1 MSTSYFVLSKSQENT
16 TSNNEHDSLFTMT
29 NKINYILP
37 RNLLSC
43 YADKGLFESMLI
55 DWVKQYCNKDKI
67 MLDIGAHTGTY
78 SLSLAP
84 YCKHVYAFEPQKMT
98 YYALCGGVALSN
110 MRNITCINKGLGSK
124 DQVGEMTLHIVS
136 DDGGGSTVQLG
147 NENVLTTE
155 TIEIDTLDNMNLHDI
170 SFIKMDVE
178 NNEKYV
184 LEGAIETIKRCDYPH
199 IIFECNDRNQH
210 AELFELIES
219 LSYNIISII
228 GVQNM
233 YLAHKD

>member
-1 MSTSYFVLSKSQENT
+1 MSTSYFVLSKSQDDS
-16 TSNNEHDSLFTMT
+16 TSYNEKDSLVTMT

-43 YADKGLFESMLI
+43 YADNGLFESMLI
-55 DWVKQYCNKDKI
+55 DWVKQFCSKDKI

-124 DQVGEMTLHIVS
+124 EQLGEVTLHIVS
-136 DDGGGSTVQLG
+136 NDGGGSTIQLG

-155 TIEIDTLDNMNLHDI
+155 TIEIDTLDNMNLDDI

-178 NNEKYV
+178 NNELYV
-184 LEGAIETIKRCDYPH
+184 LKGAIETIKRCGYPH
-199 IIFECNDRNQH
+199 IIFECNDRKQH
-210 AELFELIES
+210 EELFNLIEG
-219 LSYNIISII
+219 LSYKIITIN
-228 GVQNM
+228 GVKNM